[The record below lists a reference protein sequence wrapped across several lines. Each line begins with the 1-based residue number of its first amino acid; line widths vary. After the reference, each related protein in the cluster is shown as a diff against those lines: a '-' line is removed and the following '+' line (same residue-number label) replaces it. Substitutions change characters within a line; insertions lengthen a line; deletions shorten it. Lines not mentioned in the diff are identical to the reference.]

1 MQIPYF
7 DAHCDTLTA
16 VFEHGGGLFENPYQ
30 VDFERLCKFT
40 PAAQVFAVWNGNYE
54 DKVRLLRLSCVRWRG
69 MAELCSTPEQVISAN
84 AAGKIAALLSVEG
97 AENLDCDIEKLRLAR
112 ERDGI
117 VMLNLCWNHD
127 NALCGSAMDS
137 GSGLTP
143 LGREFVRECQRLGVA
158 VDLSHASERAFWDTI
173 EIASKPVIASHSDS
187 AALCSAFPR
196 NLTDS
201 QFRTLAACGGGAGIN
216 LCPDFLREGGAGID
230 DITAHIE
237 HFLALGGEHA
247 VFIGADFDGIDSVP
261 EGISGAQDMGR
272 LYEAL
277 LRRNYSEELVRAI
290 FYDNLLEILGKT
302 Q

>member
-69 MAELCSTPEQVISAN
+69 MAELCSTPEQVVSAN

-216 LCPDFLREGGAGID
+216 LCPDFLCEGGAGID

-277 LRRNYSEELVRAI
+277 LHRNYSEELVRAI